1 MSMTPSDI
9 AREADVLA
17 HRICRVAGI
26 PLSDTEMVR
35 SISSLASEH
44 LNAIILSAAAKMV
57 RESGL
62 EGLPDELL
70 AKRTEIANRAG
81 PYMSTGTDGYCD
93 GLSYSARI
101 LKERLSALRALTEHK
116 GET

>member
-1 MSMTPSDI
+1 MNMTHSDI
-9 AREADVLA
+9 AREAAEKLHEYFEHVRSDVLA
-17 HRICRVAGI
+17 A
-26 PLSDTEMVR
+26 PDSDVTAA
-35 SISSLASEH
+35 L
-44 LNAIILSAAAKMV
+44 ILSAAAKMV
-57 RESGL
+57 GESGL

-116 GET
+116 GEGR